1 MKMKLK
7 MMIEMMKKNKRSY
20 FKLVEYIKHK
30 VRVRKL
36 LKYIPKQTKLIK
48 FWIDNKADVGFIK
61 ALNKSSKNTRER
73 AHRLEDNY
81 DSLCSS
87 FTWSSTVEGHSYWDT
102 LNDEFNK
109 IMRGDNE

>member
-1 MKMKLK
+1 

-30 VRVRKL
+30 ARVRKL

-48 FWIDNKADVGFIK
+48 FLIDNNADEGFIK
-61 ALNKSSKNTRER
+61 ALNNASKHSRER
-73 AHRLEDNY
+73 VYRYDDKY
-81 DSLCSS
+81 DSLCYS
-87 FTWSSTVEGHSYWDT
+87 FSWSSTVEGHSYWDT

>member
-1 MKMKLK
+1 

-30 VRVRKL
+30 ARVRKL
-36 LKYIPKQTKLIK
+36 LNYIPKQTKLIK
-48 FWIDNKADVGFIK
+48 FLIDNNADEGFIK
-61 ALNKSSKNTRER
+61 ALNIASKYSRER
-73 AHRLEDNY
+73 AYRYEDIY

-87 FTWSSTVEGHSYWDT
+87 FTWRSTVEGPSYWDT
-102 LNDEFNK
+102 LNDKFNK